1 MNTATDK
8 TTKPAHPS
16 KASTEKQ
23 EEREFWHKIVVKVLK
38 WKESTACPE
47 KITLKEWNFYHKS
60 TLKINES
67 FPRAET
73 LKKLNAVKD
82 MILKNGGF
90 ADKI

>member
-1 MNTATDK
+1 MNTVTDK
-8 TTKPAHPS
+8 TTKNTHNS

-23 EEREFWHKIVVKVLK
+23 EEREFWHKIVVKILR
-38 WKESTACPE
+38 WKESTTHPE

-73 LKKLNAVKD
+73 LKKLNAVKEQ
-82 MILKNGGF
+82 ILKNGGF